1 MKREEEKKRGKYNT
15 EFGKEGMVLKTN
27 KGVKLGPMEI
37 PYRALAKLLRQI
49 EQLEQRVEKDG
60 LKLDQ
65 QQTKKLKRKEF
76 IEEEMRQLINAAKGE
91 EEEKEDEEED
101 DDDDDDEF
109 EEEFSDEEEEE
120 EEDEDDED

>member
-37 PYRALAKLLRQI
+37 RYRALAKLLRQI

-76 IEEEMRQLINAAKGE
+76 IEEEMRQLIKAAKGE

-120 EEDEDDED
+120 EEDED